1 MHPLLR
7 RIIWNAS
14 IAALLLGMLG
24 FLFSMMLPIL
34 LPQPGYVP
42 DEAPSSDK
50 GWIALRLALI
60 GAIFAIICDLLV
72 YFVRG
77 LPSES
82 RSPSASTD
90 ELQQKLE
97 ALLKQVE
104 QEKSANLAGQ
114 ESVSNQLDP
123 PAETQQPMPI
133 TDATRRT
140 D

>member
-1 MHPLLR
+1 MGLAMHPLLQ

-14 IAALLLGMLG
+14 LAALLLGMLG

-34 LPQPGYVP
+34 LPQPGNVP
-42 DEAPSSDK
+42 DEAPVAPSSDK

-77 LPSES
+77 LPSKS
-82 RSPSASTD
+82 GSPPASTD
-90 ELQQKLE
+90 DLQQKLE

-104 QEKSANLAGQ
+104 HEKSANPAGQ
-114 ESVSNQLDP
+114 QSMPNRPDH
-123 PAETQQPMPI
+123 PA
-133 TDATRRT
+133 
-140 D
+140 